1 MSHRLA
7 LGIVCSALVLTPLL
21 TGCSKTAPTSNPAKQ
36 LRIGFAMT
44 LNDPYWQNMR
54 LGALDEAA
62 KHGVAVTILNAEE
75 DVQKQ
80 AQQVNDLI
88 AQSVDLICLVPMKP
102 DGLVNSVR
110 ALNAVIFDFVVRV
123 RSGYEAP
130 TLVRNIF
137 SLIAFTVFFLLIFN
151 RIYSEV
157 NLGALFTTSAIFGV
171 IIGLALQD
179 TLGNF
184 FAGISLHAD
193 RPFQVGDVIVVG
205 QQKHTGVVEGITW
218 RAIKIRTFQNHIVL
232 VSNSNAARE
241 AIEVAPRH
249 NLNARLIFFST
260 LYSDSPAKT
269 IHIVREAV
277 RDADNVS
284 QKIVPIVRIRNLG
297 DSSIEWE
304 IKYWLEDYAKYND
317 TDALVRQRV
326 WYALR
331 RSGLTF
337 AFPTRTLHV
346 ERRAISKRDGA
357 AEGITDRLAAV
368 DVFAPLSTE
377 EVQQL
382 ADAAIWHVFAPG
394 ETLIRAG
401 DQGSSMFVVHNGRVQ
416 VQVSENGRTRPVAL
430 LTEGDFFGEM
440 GLFTG
445 EPRTAD
451 VVALDET
458 EVLEIRHQAMRKLF
472 ETNPSLAESI
482 SWTIAERRAALD
494 ASSQQPA
501 QVSIEES
508 AGLLASI
515 KRFFGLR

>member
-1 MSHRLA
+1 MIMAASRSNQRNRLLVLFFGTIIVALA
-7 LGIVCSALVLTPLL
+7 LYLFNRFFGVRMEQGPHTNVVKVPAVILWALLAYLGV
-21 TGCSKTAPTSNPAKQ
+21 
-36 LRIGFAMT
+36 
-44 LNDPYWQNMR
+44 R
-54 LGALDEAA
+54 L
-62 KHGVAVTILNAEE
+62 LNA
-75 DVQKQ
+75 
-80 AQQVNDLI
+80 
-88 AQSVDLICLVPMKP
+88 
-102 DGLVNSVR
+102 
-110 ALNAVIFDFVVRV
+110 ALFDFAFRV
-123 RSGYEAP
+123 RRGYEAP

-137 SLIAFTVFFLLIFN
+137 TLVSFTVLFVLVFKWF
-151 RIYSEV
+151 YADV

-232 VSNSNAARE
+232 VANSNASKE
-241 AIEVAPRH
+241 AIEVCPRE
-249 NLNARLIFFST
+249 NLNARLVFFST
-260 LYSDSPAKT
+260 LYTDSPAKT
-269 IHIVREAV
+269 IHVAREAV

-284 QKIVPIVRIRNLG
+284 PKITPIVRVRDLG
-297 DSSIEWE
+297 DSSIDWE

-337 AFPTRTLHV
+337 AFPTRTLHL
-346 ERRAISKRDGA
+346 ERKVTTRPVTLEEQIA
-357 AEGITDRLAAV
+357 DRLSAV
-368 DVFAPLSTE
+368 DIFAPLSAE
-377 EVQQL
+377 ELRQL
-382 ADAAIWHVFAPG
+382 ATGTMGHVFAPG

-401 DQGSSMFVVHNGRVQ
+401 DEGSSMFVVHNGRVQ
-416 VQVSENGRTRPVAL
+416 VQVSENGRPRTVAV

-445 EPRTAD
+445 EPRTAS
-451 VVALDET
+451 VVAIEET
-458 EVLEIRHQAMRKLF
+458 EVLEIGHAAMKQIL
-472 ETNPSLAESI
+472 ETNPDLAESI
-482 SWTIAERRAALD
+482 SWTIAERKASLAAGSKQ
-494 ASSQQPA
+494 AA
-501 QVSIEES
+501 QASIEES
-508 AGLLASI
+508 QGLLSSI